1 MNGKG
6 CTLPDTSTSRVDR
19 VAEVHKTE
27 KKKNTWKKSLELND
41 FLM

>member
-19 VAEVHKTE
+19 VAEVHKT
-27 KKKNTWKKSLELND
+27 KKKKKYMEKVIRVK
-41 FLM
+41 